1 MGRNGE
7 HLSALV
13 GRDPEWWL
21 KSQIWVSECVRYV
34 MSFTLFFSVVGIAF
48 KVLYFHLLWFMSVYE
63 RNHYNIVIS
72 LQLIKI
78 NEKNKKITLL
88 LQYYILMIKDFMT
101 MDKQEQVNKS
111 PIIPFFFSSLF
122 FLFFLFQ
129 YLYMLFG
136 VLKQWYHK
144 IYIYICLLI
153 MYVP

>member
-1 MGRNGE
+1 M
-7 HLSALV
+7 
-13 GRDPEWWL
+13 
-21 KSQIWVSECVRYV
+21 
-34 MSFTLFFSVVGIAF
+34 
-48 KVLYFHLLWFMSVYE
+48 YE